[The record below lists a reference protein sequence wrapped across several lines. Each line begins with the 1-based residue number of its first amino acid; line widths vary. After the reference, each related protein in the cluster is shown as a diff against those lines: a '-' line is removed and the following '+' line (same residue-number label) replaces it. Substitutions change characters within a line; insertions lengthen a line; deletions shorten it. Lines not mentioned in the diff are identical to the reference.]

1 MFWKSTRLGG
11 LEGKMNGVLG
21 VDTALSGTLES
32 IPIQSEVLTVCL
44 AVGKKALNWKV
55 GPAQGINLCVTLI
68 CEHQKTWSALSLDS
82 PDPQPQ

>member
-11 LEGKMNGVLG
+11 LEGKINGVLG

-32 IPIQSEVLTVCL
+32 IPIQSEALTVSL
-44 AVGKKALNWKV
+44 AMGKKALNWKV
-55 GPAQGINLCVTLI
+55 GPAQGPLCVTLI
-68 CEHQKTWSALSLDS
+68 CEHQKTFSALSLDS